1 MKTGRREIVRAAVQ
15 LALLGALATPAVA
28 ETREVLGYAGVLGEW
43 ELTANVTGDDSE
55 ASRRS
60 LDDDACRDLHG
71 RQPGGKEGRNPSA
84 DFTTG
89 VADIGNVIARR
100 RRVHIQRPA
109 VGFLFGNHE
118 LPGAGARTAEDLAQV
133 ANQ

>member
-15 LALLGALATPAVA
+15 LALLGALAIPAVA

-43 ELTANVTGDDSE
+43 ELTANVTGDDSTKP
-55 ASRRS
+55 
-60 LDDDACRDLHG
+60 LDG
-71 RQPGGKEGRNPSA
+71 RQPGGKEGRNPAA

-118 LPGAGARTAEDLAQV
+118 LPGAGAHTAEDLAQI